1 MIEHIVHV
9 GEDTLV
15 QWYNIN
21 KDKINLVLSTFNLKD
36 VQTNEILATLESI
49 DKSINFTKE

>member
-36 VQTNEILATLESI
+36 VQINEILATLESI